1 MIYGANTDVG
11 KTVVSAALCRH
22 AAALGRHVTYIKPVQ
37 TGLDTDAAAVL
48 RHAQPEALDTETGAA
63 LQGWHLV
70 GTTPARSPDEPTMIH
85 PMGLPL

>member
-1 MIYGANTDVG
+1 MLIYGANTDVG
-11 KTVVSAALCRH
+11 KTVVSAALCCH

-63 LQGWHLV
+63 LSGAGAQLGPLKY
-70 GTTPARSPDEPTMIH
+70 TSEDEPR
-85 PMGLPL
+85 